1 MVDDDQASAGLE
13 GREHGCV
20 EGADIDRSHERIMQV
35 MVVLGNPEEID
46 RLGERPCLRYGSAR
60 QLYCGFARG
69 EGSDLGAAFRDA
81 FDARQVFGND
91 RIGAP
96 RPPTRA
102 ANRRV

>member
-1 MVDDDQASAGLE
+1 V
-13 GREHGCV
+13 
-20 EGADIDRSHERIMQV
+20 
-35 MVVLGNPEEID
+35 
-46 RLGERPCLRYGSAR
+46 
-60 QLYCGFARG
+60 
-69 EGSDLGAAFRDA
+69 